1 MSEKIEALKA
11 FANAAFGRFDMSTK
25 DLREAELE
33 WRPDEEANNIRWI
46 LQHLSQQWNVG
57 FQRTFKGDN
66 GYKDLGTSWG
76 DFCDKVYDGKDPVM
90 KSFGTLGACVASG
103 LGDGVYAVK
112 ALVQEVR
119 GCGPR
124 VCAIQVTFV
133 RKSERV

>member
-1 MSEKIEALKA
+1 MKSKK
-11 FANAAFGRFDMSTK
+11 
-25 DLREAELE
+25 
-33 WRPDEEANNIRWI
+33 RWVK
-46 LQHLSQQWNVG
+46 VG
-57 FQRTFKGDN
+57 EIGVDSGLVWIGDPCYVLHKGDN